1 MFQSYKKPCLFVIIF
16 LSIGKCIPVCS
27 ATFDMLKL
35 SNVPFPSSSVEPVY
49 FNASYDKNITEYTIC
64 YRFLIESYNDE
75 FAILVGVRRK
85 GSIHRWMVLDRIG
98 WNTGNEMDGYQGGV
112 LMIGRNVQGG
122 GLGPDNYPKYLY
134 YMLARNIDPAKW
146 QNICY
151 SYSTSLQ
158 MVHMYQN
165 GVKVF
170 GFHYDDEKDD
180 PLPSTLFE
188 KVFLLRNFRGMF
200 TDLQILDTFSNGEKL
215 KDLSTQCDRRRG
227 EIFSWEREKLKT
239 VRISLNQFKQ
249 EETELCQ
256 TQSLVGFA

>member
-1 MFQSYKKPCLFVIIF
+1 MFQSYKKLCLFAIIF
-16 LSIGKCIPVCS
+16 LAIWKYILVCA
-27 ATFDMLKL
+27 ATFDVLKL
-35 SNVPFPSSSVEPVY
+35 SNVPFPSSSAEPVY

-64 YRFLIESYNDE
+64 YRFKIESYNDGLLW
-75 FAILVGVRRK
+75 LVGVRRK
-85 GSIHRWMVLDRIG
+85 GSEHKWMVLDRIG
-98 WNTGNEMDGYQGGV
+98 WNTGNEMDGYQYGV
-112 LMIGRNVQGG
+112 LIIGRNVQGG
-122 GLGPDNYPKYLY
+122 GLGPDNYPMYLS
-134 YMLARNIDPAKW
+134 YMLARNIDPNKW

-158 MVHMYQN
+158 IEHMYQN
-165 GVKVF
+165 EAKVF

-239 VRISLNQFKQ
+239 VRVSLK
-249 EETELCQ
+249 
-256 TQSLVGFA
+256 SI